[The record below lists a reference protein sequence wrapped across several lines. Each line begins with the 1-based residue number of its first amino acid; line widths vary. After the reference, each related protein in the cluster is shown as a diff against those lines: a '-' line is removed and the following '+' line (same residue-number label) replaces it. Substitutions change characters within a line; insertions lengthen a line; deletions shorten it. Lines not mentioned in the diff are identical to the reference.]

1 MLLIQRGGKKKA
13 AKSAEGRQAGRRA
26 GGRLGVYGVPTHSM
40 WEKIRLLMM
49 PLVP

>member
-13 AKSAEGRQAGRRA
+13 AKSAEGRQAGRHP
-26 GGRLGVYGVPTHSM
+26 GVYGVTTHSM